1 MKRPLLLL
9 LAVSLLQPVTAQT
22 PRRDSVARDTKMR
35 VDTLRQVE
43 VRADS
48 QLRVNDAIRQT
59 LEREKAARIGTMSV
73 SDVIGSKLTDKIM
86 HPFAV
91 KERRREKKH
100 ARDRQIL
107 KEYEELG
114 RVKSFEELLDEA
126 IRKQAIEDGKE
137 PPTKSGKK

>member
-9 LAVSLLQPVTAQT
+9 LAVSLLLSVTAQT
-22 PRRDSVARDTKMR
+22 PRRDSVAGDTKMR

-59 LEREKAARIGTMSV
+59 LERERAARIGTMSV

-86 HPFAV
+86 HPFAF
-91 KERRREKKH
+91 KERRREKNH

-114 RVKSFEELLDEA
+114 RVKSLEELLDEA

>member
-9 LAVSLLQPVTAQT
+9 LVVSLLQPVTAQT

-59 LEREKAARIGTMSV
+59 LERERAARIGTMSV

-137 PPTKSGKK
+137 PPTKLGKK

>member
-22 PRRDSVARDTKMR
+22 PQRDSVSRDTRMR

-59 LEREKAARIGTMSV
+59 LERERAARIGTMSV

-91 KERRREKKH
+91 K
-100 ARDRQIL
+100 I
-107 KEYEELG
+107 
-114 RVKSFEELLDEA
+114 
-126 IRKQAIEDGKE
+126 GKE
-137 PPTKSGKK
+137 ISSLITPP

>member
-9 LAVSLLQPVTAQT
+9 LAVSLLLSVTAQT
-22 PRRDSVARDTKMR
+22 PRRDSVSRDTRMR

-59 LEREKAARIGTMSV
+59 LERERAARIGTMSV

-86 HPFAV
+86 HPFAF